1 MTLSTLPTLPTP
13 TTPPRGKRLHLPTLI
28 GGLTLVSAV
37 ILLLFYGPITQP
49 AAYHHFINSREW
61 IGIPNAADVLS
72 NASFIIAGG
81 LGLWRTAAT
90 ALDLRAMSIAGGLA
104 PALAGTPRGLA
115 LPATPVDLLCIAVFF
130 TGVLLTGP
138 GSAWY
143 HLNPNNYTLLWDRLP
158 MAIAFAGLVAA
169 IVTDRVRI
177 RSITAIA
184 TLAGLV
190 LLGILSVLWWYFG
203 ELASPGQGDLRLYI
217 VVQYGAL
224 LSAMALAFTPGRLYG
239 RSLLALA
246 CGLYILAK
254 VLESADAQIFHATG
268 QFTSGHTLKHIAA
281 ACGAGVIIA
290 ALRPR
295 R

>member
-1 MTLSTLPTLPTP
+1 MPS
-13 TTPPRGKRLHLPTLI
+13 PPPPHPGKRSHLPTLI
-28 GGLTLVSAV
+28 GGLTLTAAV
-37 ILLLFYGPITQP
+37 IALLIYGPITQP
-49 AAYHHFINSREW
+49 EAYHHFANTRTVL
-61 IGIPNAADVLS
+61 GIPNAADVLS
-72 NASFIIAGG
+72 NAAFVLVGG

-90 ALDLRAMSIAGGLA
+90 AVRLRSISTAGGLA

-115 LPATPVDLLCIAVFF
+115 LPVTPIDLLCIAVFF

-143 HLNPNNYTLLWDRLP
+143 HLNPNNNTLLWDRLP
-158 MAIAFAGLVAA
+158 MALAFAGLVAA
-169 IVTDRVRI
+169 IVSDRLRI
-177 RSITAIA
+177 RPITALA
-184 TLAGLV
+184 TLTGLV
-190 LLGILSVLWWYFG
+190 ALGILSVLWWHFG

-224 LSAMALAFTPGRLYG
+224 LAAMALAFTPGRLYG
-239 RSLLALA
+239 RGLLALA

-254 VLESADAQIFHATG
+254 VLESTDAQVFNATG
-268 QFTSGHTLKHIAA
+268 QFISGHTLKHIAA
-281 ACGAGVIIA
+281 ACGAGVIIT